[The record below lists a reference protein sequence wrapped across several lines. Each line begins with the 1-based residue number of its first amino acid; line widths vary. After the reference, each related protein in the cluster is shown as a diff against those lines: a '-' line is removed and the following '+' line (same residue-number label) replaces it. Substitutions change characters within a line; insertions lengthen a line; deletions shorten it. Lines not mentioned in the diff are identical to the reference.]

1 MAHYGSY
8 QELDIYKLAR
18 EICNDVWHLITT
30 TSLGNDFRLRDQ
42 INGASGSIMDN
53 IAEGFGRG
61 GNKEFINFL
70 SYSRGSCC
78 ETESQLQRTLD
89 RKHITQEEYDSLLK
103 KTQSE
108 IDQISKFINYLK
120 NSDRKGSKFD

>member
-1 MAHYGSY
+1 MAHFKSY
-8 QELDIYKLAR
+8 TDLEIYQLAR
-18 EICNDVWHLITT
+18 EICEDVWELIVSTP
-30 TSLGNDFRLRDQ
+30 LGSDFKLRDQ

-70 SYSRGSCC
+70 SYARGSCS
-78 ETESQLQRTLD
+78 ETESQLLRALD
-89 RKHITQEEYDSLLK
+89 RKHISQENYDNLLV

-108 IDQISKFINYLK
+108 IEQISKFINYLK
-120 NSDRKGSKFD
+120 NSGRKGSKFD